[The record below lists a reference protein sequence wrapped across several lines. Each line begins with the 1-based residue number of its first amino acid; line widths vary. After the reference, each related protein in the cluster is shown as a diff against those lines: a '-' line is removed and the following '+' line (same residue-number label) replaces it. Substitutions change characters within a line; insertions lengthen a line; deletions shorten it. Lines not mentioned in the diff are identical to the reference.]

1 MPNLFLISITVIFF
15 LMSSI
20 LLWIILNRTKKDYAQ
35 LLNTHSTLQ
44 SEFQESQ
51 KSDQETQKKLAQLEE
66 RVTQIPTLE
75 AERDQIK
82 KLLENTQNERLIQQT
97 LKDRLE
103 TELKT
108 TKQFFEQTKEEMSLE
123 RQQHKETQAD
133 NLLKTTEN
141 SVLKSQIEMIQKE
154 SEAKLALLNEAKDT
168 LTQQFKILAQD
179 ILEEKSKR
187 FTQHNETQMTQL
199 LNPLKE
205 RLAEFKSKVEEIHL
219 KDTEQQIE
227 LRTELKQLKELNQ
240 QITTEAHSLA
250 TALKGKAKKQGNW
263 GELILSTVLE
273 RSGLRE
279 GHEYFREVSMKT
291 EDGKKQRPD
300 VIIKLPQN
308 KHLIID
314 AKVSLNAYTRYINA
328 EQESDRNIALREHA
342 QAITAHIQELSDRN
356 YFDLPDLHSPEMV
369 FMFIPIESAFAEA
382 MQFDSDLFQIAIQKN
397 ILVATPTTLLTS
409 LNIVRQLWRFEQ
421 QNAQS
426 SALADR
432 AAAFY
437 DKLAGF
443 LENFVRI
450 GSQLDKAK
458 ETYNEAL
465 GQFHMGKGNLIWQA
479 KQLSDL
485 GVRTKKNLP
494 EDLVNLA
501 LLELP
506 SLPDPSS
513 SNNVEERKIGDH

>member
-1 MPNLFLISITVIFF
+1 MSNFLLIPIIAIFF
-15 LMSSI
+15 LI
-20 LLWIILNRTKKDYAQ
+20 LGALAWGIFNHNKKDYAQ
-35 LLNTHSTLQ
+35 LLITNSTLQ
-44 SEFQESQ
+44 SELQQ
-51 KSDQETQKKLAQLEE
+51 TQMSYHEAEKKLAQLEE
-66 RVTQIPTLE
+66 RITLIPNLE
-75 AERDQIK
+75 NERDQLK
-82 KLLENTQNERLIQQT
+82 KLNDSTQNERLTLQT
-97 LKDRLE
+97 AKDQLE

-108 TKQFFEQTKEEMSLE
+108 TLRFFSQAKEEMDLE
-123 RQQHKETQAD
+123 KQLHKQTQAE
-133 NLLKTTEN
+133 NLTKTTEN
-141 SVLKSQIEMIQKE
+141 SVLRSQLEMTKKE
-154 SEAKLALLNEAKDT
+154 TEAKLVLLTEAKDT

-179 ILEEKSKR
+179 ILEDKSKR
-187 FTQHNETQMTQL
+187 FTEHNETQMTQL

-219 KDTEQQIE
+219 KDAEQQSE

-240 QITTEAHSLA
+240 QITAEAHSLA
-250 TALKGKAKKQGNW
+250 TALKGQAKKQGNW

-279 GHEYFREVSMKT
+279 GHEYFREVSLKT

-328 EQESDRNIALREHA
+328 EQESERNIALREHA
-342 QAITAHIQELSDRN
+342 QAITTHIRELSDRN
-356 YFDLPDLHSPEMV
+356 YFDLPDLQSPEMV
-369 FMFIPIESAFAEA
+369 FMFIPIESAFSEA
-382 MQFDSDLFQIAIQKN
+382 MRFDSNLFQIAIEKN
-397 ILVATPTTLLTS
+397 VLVATPTTLLTS

-421 QNAQS
+421 QNVQA

-432 AAAFY
+432 ATIFY

-443 LENFVRI
+443 LENFIKI
-450 GSQLDKAK
+450 GGQIDKAK

-485 GVRTKKNLP
+485 GVRTKKNIP
-494 EDLVNLA
+494 EDLSNLA
-501 LLELP
+501 SLELP
-506 SLPDPSS
+506 FIQ
-513 SNNVEERKIGDH
+513 N

>member
-1 MPNLFLISITVIFF
+1 MPNFFLISTTTIF
-15 LMSSI
+15 L
-20 LLWIILNRTKKDYAQ
+20 IILGAFLWGIINRTKKDYAQ
-35 LLNTHSTLQ
+35 LLSAHNTLK
-44 SEFQESQ
+44 SEYQQTQISYHEA
-51 KSDQETQKKLAQLEE
+51 QKKLAQLEE
-66 RVTQIPTLE
+66 RITLIPNLE
-75 AERDQIK
+75 NERDQLK
-82 KLLENTQNERLIQQT
+82 KLIENLQNERLTQQT
-97 LKDRLE
+97 SKDQLE
-103 TELKT
+103 TELT
-108 TKQFFEQTKEEMSLE
+108 TTLRFFAQTKEEMNLE
-123 RQQHKETQAD
+123 KLQHKQTLAD
-133 NLLKTTEN
+133 NLSITTEN
-141 SVLKSQIEMIQKE
+141 SALKTQLEMTKKD

-187 FTQHNETQMTQL
+187 FTEHNETQMTQL

-219 KDTEQQIE
+219 KDAEQQSE
-227 LRTELKQLKELNQ
+227 LRTELKLLKELNQ
-240 QITTEAHSLA
+240 QITTEAHGLT
-250 TALKGKAKKQGNW
+250 TALKGQAKKQGNW

-279 GHEYFREVSMKT
+279 GHEYIREASMTT
-291 EDGKKQRPD
+291 EDGKRQRPD

-308 KHLIID
+308 RHLIID

-328 EQESDRNIALREHA
+328 EQESDRTIALSEHA
-342 QAITAHIQELSDRN
+342 QAIATHIKELSDRN
-356 YFDLPDLHSPEMV
+356 YFDLPDLQSPDMV
-369 FMFIPIESAFAEA
+369 FMFIPIESAFSEA
-382 MQFDSDLFQIAIQKN
+382 IRFNSKLFQEAIDRN

-421 QNAQS
+421 QNTQA

-432 AAAFY
+432 AVSFY
-437 DKLAGF
+437 DKLVGF

-479 KQLSDL
+479 KQLGDL

-501 LLELP
+501 SLELP
-506 SLPDPSS
+506 SLPDSLPL
-513 SNNVEERKIGDH
+513 NTED